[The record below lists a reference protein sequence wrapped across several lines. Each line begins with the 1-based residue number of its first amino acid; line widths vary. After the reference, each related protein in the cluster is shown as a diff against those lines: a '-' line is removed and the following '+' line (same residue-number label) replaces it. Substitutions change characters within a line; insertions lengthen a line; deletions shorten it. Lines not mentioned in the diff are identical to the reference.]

1 MRRIKVKVK
10 STIIGTVIGLV
21 AGAALLCSFAFDE
34 SGHDPVRVVEALD
47 GSGMVLAA
55 RVDNISG
62 LGDLD
67 PGAGVM
73 SVDELDSMGEAG
85 EAVSDEVSGES
96 SAELERF
103 IEALEVD
110 KDYLK
115 NLSKEEIVELS
126 REALESSGKDTAL
139 ADGTLVTTGITFE
152 IPEGFESLAGTPGMY
167 VTDRYP
173 IDASNVVYSELGID
187 YTLQLMDESYFKQL
201 VADKFAEQYEKKV
214 DVNITEFK
222 HMEIDGVPAIRLKA
236 EYDLED
242 NHMSQLMIVING
254 SKTYSLVYT
263 QTQDYDRMDAF
274 EESASS
280 IRVMKE

>member
-34 SGHDPVRVVEALD
+34 SAHDPERVVEALD

-73 SVDELDSMGEAG
+73 SKDELEALGADSKAQ
-85 EAVSDEVSGES
+85 SDEAAEGS
-96 SAELERF
+96 SEELERF

-115 NLSKEEIVELS
+115 NLSRDEIVELS
-126 REALESSGKDTAL
+126 KEALETSGKDTAL
-139 ADGTLVTTGITFE
+139 ADGTLVTCGITFE

>member
-73 SVDELDSMGEAG
+73 SVDELNALGEDDKAQ
-85 EAVSDEVSGES
+85 ADETAEGPSE
-96 SAELERF
+96 ELERF

-126 REALESSGKDTAL
+126 REALESSGKDTAF
-139 ADGTLVTTGITFE
+139 ADGTLVTCGITFE

>member
-21 AGAALLCSFAFDE
+21 AGAALLCSFAFDS
-34 SGHDPVRVVEALD
+34 SGNEPERVVEALD

-73 SVDELDSMGEAG
+73 SVDELSALGEDDKAQAD
-85 EAVSDEVSGES
+85 EAAEGPSE
-96 SAELERF
+96 ELERF

-139 ADGTLVTTGITFE
+139 AEGTLVTTGITFE

-274 EESASS
+274 EESAGS
-280 IRVMKE
+280 IRVMK

>member
-1 MRRIKVKVK
+1 MRKLKVKVK

-34 SGHDPVRVVEALD
+34 SGHDPERVVEALD

-55 RVDNISG
+55 RVDNLSG
-62 LGDLD
+62 LGNLD

-73 SVDELDSMGEAG
+73 SKDELDALGADG
-85 EAVSDEVSGES
+85 NVQSDEVTEEPSE
-96 SAELERF
+96 ELERF

-115 NLSKEEIVELS
+115 NLSKDELVELS
-126 REALESSGKDTAL
+126 KEALESSGKDTAL

-173 IDASNVVYSELGID
+173 IDASNVVYSELGVD

-201 VADKFAEQYEKKV
+201 VADKFAEQYEEKV
-214 DVNITEFK
+214 DVKITEFK

-242 NHMSQLMIVING
+242 NHMTQLMIVING

-263 QTQDYDRMDAF
+263 QTQDYDRMEAF

>member
-73 SVDELDSMGEAG
+73 SKDELDALGADG
-85 EAVSDEVSGES
+85 NVQSDEVTEEPSE
-96 SAELERF
+96 ELERF

-115 NLSKEEIVELS
+115 NLSRDEIVELS
-126 REALESSGKDTAL
+126 KEALEPSGKDTSL
-139 ADGTLVTTGITFE
+139 ADGTLVTCGITFE

-274 EESASS
+274 EESAGS
-280 IRVMKE
+280 IRVMK